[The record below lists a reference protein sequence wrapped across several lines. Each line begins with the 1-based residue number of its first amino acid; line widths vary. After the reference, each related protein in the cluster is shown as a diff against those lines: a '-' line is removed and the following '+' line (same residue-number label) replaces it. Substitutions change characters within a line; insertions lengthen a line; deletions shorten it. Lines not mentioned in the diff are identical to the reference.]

1 MLLYHD
7 VIENNASKHPEK
19 CAIALDGVRYTYGSL
34 QLRTT
39 QIARLLVA
47 NGVQAGDRVALYSP
61 ICIDLIAAY
70 LAVLRVGA
78 ITAATHPT

>member
-1 MLLYHD
+1 MLLYHE
-7 VIENNASKHPEK
+7 VIEHNASRHPHK
-19 CAIALDGVRYTYGSL
+19 CAVALDAVHYSYGIL
-34 QLRTT
+34 QARTT

-47 NGVQAGDRVALYSP
+47 SGVQPGDRVALYSP